1 MTTPGRRAGPTAADG
16 DLGPRTGSHPGDG
29 IPAAEADYGLD
40 TDRARPEPGRRSPGR
55 TRPRHAADTARDD
68 ERTAGAALNA
78 RIARTIQ
85 NAKSARDAG
94 TGWAPTRAGTPPAA
108 GPGPGGRP
116 APSPRPPARP
126 APA

>member
-40 TDRARPEPGRRSPGR
+40 PDRARPEPGRRSPGR

-85 NAKSARDAG
+85 KAKSARVPRTA
-94 TGWAPTRAGTPPAA
+94 WAPPRYASPPRT
-108 GPGPGGRP
+108 RP
-116 APSPRPPARP
+116 A
-126 APA
+126 

>member
-40 TDRARPEPGRRSPGR
+40 PDRARPEPGRRSPGR

-78 RIARTIQ
+78 RIPRTIP

-94 TGWAPTRAGTPPAA
+94 TAPAPPRAPPPPPPPPPPA
-108 GPGPGGRP
+108 
-116 APSPRPPARP
+116 PPP
-126 APA
+126 LPP

>member
-40 TDRARPEPGRRSPGR
+40 PDRARPEPGRRSPGR

-85 NAKSARDAG
+85 NANSARDAR
-94 TGWAPTRAGTPPAA
+94 TCWSATTTRPATPP
-108 GPGPGGRP
+108 PPDRP
-116 APSPRPPARP
+116 RLPIRP
-126 APA
+126 

>member
-40 TDRARPEPGRRSPGR
+40 PDRARPEPGRRSPGR

-94 TGWAPTRAGTPPAA
+94 TARAPTRARTPPPPR
-108 GPGPGGRP
+108 PGPR
-116 APSPRPPARP
+116 ARP
-126 APA
+126 AAH